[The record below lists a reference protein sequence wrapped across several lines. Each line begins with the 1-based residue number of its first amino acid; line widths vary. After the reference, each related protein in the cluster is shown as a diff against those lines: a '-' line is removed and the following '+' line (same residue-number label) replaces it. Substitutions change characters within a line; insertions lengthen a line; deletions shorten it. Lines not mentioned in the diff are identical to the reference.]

1 MNIFSVSQTV
11 HIHDE
16 INVMPDVLRNSRT
29 NFFLASTEVNT
40 VTASL
45 VATSELLPLSKIC
58 HFLMV
63 VYCVFYMQRK
73 NSLENLQE
81 HVALAVNIKNSKQM
95 SN

>member
-1 MNIFSVSQTV
+1 MSQTV

-16 INVMPDVLRNSRT
+16 INVMPDILRNSRT
-29 NFFLASTEVNT
+29 SFFLASTEVNT

-45 VATSELLPLSKIC
+45 VATSEATSELLPLSKIC